1 MVGEGC
7 APDMGVQC
15 GRREGASIKFNSGSG
30 WQLLYQFP
38 PGMTQSP
45 RLWPSVPN
53 GPLLVTG
60 SFDTART
67 GVAFIDNGI
76 FAFRSLLGYGS
87 YGGFAVGPD
96 LTYVLDET
104 RLLRYSGGTW
114 SIVGDLGDASPL
126 LAVWAGPESAIVTGD
141 NQTIAT
147 QEGTGPLTTL
157 SGVPAGTYQAVWAFA
172 PNDIWFGNNANQL
185 LHYDGSKWQAH
196 ATGSKST
203 GGILSLWGASGTM
216 YFTTRTEFGRWNGSQ
231 AEILLQAG
239 DASVFG
245 TIWGRAEQEVFIAIR
260 DWNYR
265 DSACGSVF
273 ILWFDGAQFHQ
284 F

>member
-1 MVGEGC
+1 
-7 APDMGVQC
+7 
-15 GRREGASIKFNSGSG
+15 
-30 WQLLYQFP
+30 
-38 PGMTQSP
+38 MTQSP

-60 SFDTART
+60 SFDADRT

-76 FAFRSLLGYGS
+76 FAIRGLGYGS

-104 RLLRYSGGTW
+104 RLLRYSGGAW
-114 SIVGDLGDASPL
+114 SIVGDLGDALPL
-126 LAVWAGPESAIVTGD
+126 LAVWAGPESAIVTGF

-147 QEGTGPLTTL
+147 LEGTGPLTTL
-157 SGVPAGTYQAVWAFA
+157 SGVPAGDYQAVWAFA

-196 ATGSKST
+196 ATGSRSMS
-203 GGILSLWGASGTM
+203 GILNLWGASGTV

-231 AEILLQAG
+231 VEILLQTDEILLQAY
-239 DASVFG
+239 DVSDFG
-245 TIWGRAEQEVFIAIR
+245 TIWGRSEREVFIAVR
-260 DWNYR
+260 DSKYR
-265 DSACGSVF
+265 DNACGSVF
-273 ILWFDGAQFHQ
+273 MLWFDGAQFHQ

>member
-1 MVGEGC
+1 
-7 APDMGVQC
+7 
-15 GRREGASIKFNSGSG
+15 
-30 WQLLYQFP
+30 
-38 PGMTQSP
+38 MTQSP

-60 SFDTART
+60 SFDADRT
-67 GVAFIDNGI
+67 GVAFIDNGL
-76 FAFRSLLGYGS
+76 FAFRSLVYLS

-104 RLLRYSGGTW
+104 RLLRYSGGAW
-114 SIVGDLGDASPL
+114 SIVGDLGGGALSL
-126 LAVWAGPESAIVTGD
+126 LAVWAGPEWAVVTGF

-147 QEGTGPLTTL
+147 LAGTGPLTTL
-157 SGVPAGTYQAVWAFA
+157 PGVPAGTYEAVWAFA

-185 LHYDGSKWQAH
+185 LHYDGSTWQAH

-203 GGILSLWGASGTM
+203 GGIVSLWGASGTM

-239 DASVFG
+239 DESVFG
-245 TIWGRAEQEVFIAIR
+245 TIWGRSEREVFIALR
-260 DWNYR
+260 DWKYQ
-265 DSACGSVF
+265 DKACGSAF